1 MQSKDLVLLGGGHTH
16 VLLIKALAMRPIPS
30 VRITLVSEK
39 TLTPYSGMLPGY
51 VAGQYSLEQTNID
64 LNALCRKAGVRW
76 IKARCTGIDA
86 DEKRLNLA
94 GLPELEFDVLSVDI
108 GSTPD
113 QRIAGACQYALG
125 VKPIAG
131 FQQGWQQLLSAFETH
146 QEDSTVAEPSA
157 QTIDWGVIGA
167 GAGGVE
173 LVLAMAHRLRHHPKI
188 RFHLIF
194 RGERILSGYPNRVIQ
209 RVEQALN
216 EYNIQLHPEFSVAR
230 VTDSGV
236 SSDAGKQIALDSS
249 IWCTGAVGAPWL
261 SDSSLVSTDTN
272 FIQVETTLQS
282 VSHKHV
288 FAVGDIAANLQDPRP
303 KAGVFAVRQA
313 PYLEDNL
320 RRLFA
325 GDTLKA
331 VSLQT
336 QYLSLLALGDK
347 LAVGSRNGFAISGR
361 WVWKWKD
368 YIDQKFMQQFTAMK
382 MLDMTAAANTLDDG
396 SEVIHCG
403 GCASKLGPALLTEN
417 LAKLN
422 SIQNSIQNS
431 EPNSEPNSEQ
441 QPSRQV
447 DDAVLWQANPGVW
460 SVQSIDGFR
469 SFISDDSRF
478 AHICVNHALS
488 DLYAMGATPVHVQ
501 AWINLAFNDIRLQQR
516 DHLRMLQAMQSVLS
530 EQNTTLSGGHSSEGL
545 ETHLGIVAN
554 GEVAL
559 TGQWSKSGTHVGDVI
574 VLSKPLG
581 TGVVMAADMKAKA
594 PADSV
599 DAAIQMMLLS
609 NAGPMKALSS
619 CHPTAVTDVTGF
631 GLLGHLLEMLDSNP
645 QTLVAELNLHDIPLL
660 SGALELA
667 TSGWRSSLHPQL
679 DAYLERCDIDA
690 KGDSNLDNN
699 LDKTGKASNKPCD
712 ANIALLIDPQ
722 TSGGLLATL
731 APDDAARLI
740 QDSDHF
746 VSIGKVTQHQI
757 SQREYGQ
764 QTTGA
769 RIRLLYKA

>member
-16 VLLIKALAMRPIPS
+16 VLLIKALAMRPIPG

-51 VAGQYSLEQTNID
+51 VAGHYSLEQTNID

-113 QRIAGACQYALG
+113 QRIAGASQYALG

-131 FQQGWQQLLSAFETH
+131 FQQRWQNLLSALKKHE
-146 QEDSTVAEPSA
+146 QDSTATEPST
-157 QTIDWGVIGA
+157 QTIEWGVIGA

-173 LVLAMAHRLRHHPKI
+173 LVLAMAHRLRDHPKI

-209 RVEQALN
+209 RVEQALK
-216 EYNIQLHPEFSVAR
+216 EYNIQRHPEFSVAR
-230 VTDSGV
+230 VTDLGV
-236 SSDAGKQIALDSS
+236 ISDAGKQIALDNS
-249 IWCTGAVGAPWL
+249 IWCTGAVGASWL
-261 SDSSLVSTDTN
+261 ADSSLASTDTN
-272 FIQVETTLQS
+272 FIQVEATLQS

-325 GDTLKA
+325 GDTLKS

-645 QTLVAELNLHDIPLL
+645 QALVAELNLHDIPLL